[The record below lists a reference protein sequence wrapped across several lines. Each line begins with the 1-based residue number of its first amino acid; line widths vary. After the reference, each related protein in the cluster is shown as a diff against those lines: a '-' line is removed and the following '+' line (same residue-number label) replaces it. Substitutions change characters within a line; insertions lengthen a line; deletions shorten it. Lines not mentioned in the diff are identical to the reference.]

1 MIEVIVIGAGVA
13 GLAAARA
20 LHEAG
25 TQVVVLE
32 GSERAGGRILTD
44 RSLGT
49 PVDLGAAWIHGIRG
63 NPITALARRAGL
75 RTLLSPHEAM
85 RIWDGD
91 AGALTLEAG
100 LGLMRGFRELLED
113 AAALGAHIEQDIS
126 LAEALARLSPER
138 ADAQRV
144 RAWSMRWLELMSG
157 GAGEDLS
164 LQQWADDEALPGPD
178 HVFPHGYDGIVQH
191 LARGLDIRYE
201 HEVAHIDWSGDEVV
215 VETGCGAFRAA
226 RVVITLPLGVLKAGD
241 VAFTPALPA
250 RKRAAIERLG
260 VGLVDKIALRFQAPF
275 WPREATHLHVMSGEA
290 DEISGFTSLW
300 PQGAPVLVAYA
311 SGPAGHAIEARDD
324 DGAVAPVLDT
334 LARMFGDAVTPVQGA
349 VVSRWQRD
357 RFSRGAS
364 SYIPVGASG
373 EDYDAM
379 AAPAGDRLFFAGEA
393 TCRKYASTVHGAY
406 LSGLREAGRLLAG
419 RYLGARPDDRAVAA
433 P

>member
-32 GSERAGGRILTD
+32 GRDRAGGRILTD
-44 RSLGT
+44 RSLGA
-49 PVDLGAAWIHGIRG
+49 PVDLGASWIHGIRG

-75 RTLLSPHEAM
+75 RTMLSPHEAL
-85 RIWDGD
+85 RLWEGD
-91 AGALTLEAG
+91 AGMLTLEAG
-100 LGLMRGFRELLED
+100 LALARGFRDLLED

-144 RAWSMRWLELMSG
+144 RAWSMRWLALMSG
-157 GAGEDLS
+157 GACEDLS
-164 LQQWADDEALPGPD
+164 LQHWGDDEALPGPD
-178 HVFPHGYDGIVQH
+178 HVFLGGYDGIVQH
-191 LARGLDIRYE
+191 LARGLDIRCE
-201 HEVAHIDWSGDEVV
+201 HEVTHIDWSGDEVV

-241 VAFTPALPA
+241 VTFTPALPA

-275 WPREATHLHVMSGEA
+275 WPREATHLHVMSGA
-290 DEISGFTSLW
+290 RDEISGLTSLW

-311 SGPAGHAIEARDD
+311 SDRAGHAMEALDD
-324 DGAVAPVLDT
+324 EGAAAVALEA
-334 LARMFGDAVTPVQGA
+334 LAGMFGAAVTPVQGA
-349 VVSRWQRD
+349 VVSRWHRD

-364 SYIPVGASG
+364 SFIPVGASG

-379 AAPAGDRLFFAGEA
+379 ATPVGERLYFAGEA
-393 TCRKYASTVHGAY
+393 TCRKHASTVHGAY
-406 LSGLREAGRLLAG
+406 RSGLREAGRLLAG
-419 RYLGARPDDRAVAA
+419 RFLATP
-433 P
+433 